1 VEQQLNSTAGGLR
14 DRSKFRASALVT
26 GVVAATLSLTCSFA
40 PTYARS
46 PEREVTL
53 PPAASVINQSAST
66 MAAAA
71 IARVAMADL
80 RLVGSPTSRD
90 YEVAAEMLRVA
101 HDLVPEDQDFL
112 RLLIEARTGAGDDD
126 AIDELGRRLLKLDP
140 SDTVNQL
147 RVASRAIARNQNA
160 DVRLAAYERFLSE
173 GGSAL
178 DPSVRSRLALD
189 AALLSREQG
198 DLAMFEQRLMQSLE
212 LDSSNKDAATLA
224 LTFYADSID
233 DPSGR
238 LDMLLNVLLADPF
251 DEQVHLAVAQELAR
265 SGAYRGSQR
274 FFSNAFALATRRGL
288 GMPDDVRDEATVVD
302 WILRGA
308 EAFVTGLNDE
318 IATARGQVARQR
330 ERLELAQERPD
341 QMPDPAQVR
350 LPLELERLRVL
361 ASGALGKPDLIN
373 SAVEEANRTVQMRRE
388 AVQDLKTRPKEI
400 TDEFAAEIVRVL
412 TLESIWFRLWAD
424 RDLAAASADL
434 AEIRRNPNTDPRE
447 VERIEAWL
455 RLRYREFDDAERL
468 LRALGNDNLAIVGLA
483 VLSDA
488 QGKTEEAIERYAEI
502 ARRLPASPAGAFAIT
517 RVQVLANAT
526 PGVGT
531 LAGLRLLP
539 DAGTRL
545 ESAAAAVPSW
555 LERML
560 ENPLEFMTL
569 RADLVA
575 GPEGRVGLFDKV
587 GVRLRLRNVSRVPLG
602 LGPDRP
608 LNSRLL
614 SVPSMRFG
622 SVPLRRQS
630 HNGVISLDRRLRLL
644 PREELVVEFW
654 PDNGVSG
661 LTMQEE
667 LRRPVNV
674 HWRLLQG
681 FTPGEGGVFQE
692 GPFSLTADVGP
703 LVRPALN
710 SAYMKP
716 SELLERARRG
726 TGVELAELVLVLR
739 DMSAA
744 PEGIRFEPQDSAS
757 ILAEIIRRFPTLEKP
772 ERLLILA
779 SAPPAWR
786 MPAIGALDEVAGRD
800 RDLDVLTF
808 VLLARIDDPN
818 HTLLNEVLWN
828 DRPGV
833 LRLVRFVKQR
843 LIEGVST
850 YSRPAQPGADEA
862 GGLGS
867 PSLGGAM
874 GDTVRP

>member
-1 VEQQLNSTAGGLR
+1 
-14 DRSKFRASALVT
+14 
-26 GVVAATLSLTCSFA
+26 
-40 PTYARS
+40 
-46 PEREVTL
+46 
-53 PPAASVINQSAST
+53 

-80 RLVGSPTSRD
+80 RLVASPTPRD
-90 YEVAAEMLRVA
+90 YEIAAEMLRVA
-101 HDLVPEDQDFL
+101 HELAPEDQDFL
-112 RLLIEARTGAGDDD
+112 RLLIEAQTGAGDED
-126 AIDELGRRLLKLDP
+126 AVDQYSRKLLRLDP

-160 DVRLAAYERFLSE
+160 DVRLSAYERFLTE
-173 GGSAL
+173 TGSTL

-198 DLAMFEQRLMQSLE
+198 DLAGFERRLMQSLE

-224 LTFYADSID
+224 LTFFADSID

-251 DEQVHLAVAQELAR
+251 DDQVHLAIASELAR
-265 SGAYRGSQR
+265 NGAYKGAQR
-274 FFSNAFALATRRGL
+274 FFANTFVLAQRRGVNV
-288 GMPDDVRDEATVVD
+288 PAEVRDESTVVD
-302 WILRGA
+302 WIMRGA
-308 EAFVTGLNDE
+308 EAFVAGLNE
-318 IATARGQVARQR
+318 EVATARGQVARQR
-330 ERLELAQERPD
+330 ERLELAVERPER
-341 QMPDPAQVR
+341 MPDPAEVR
-350 LPLELERLRVL
+350 LPLEFERLRVL
-361 ASGALGKPDLIN
+361 AASSLGKPDLVN
-373 SAVEEANRTVQMRRE
+373 AAVAEAIQTVQMRRA
-388 AVQDLKTRPKEI
+388 AVMDLKTRPKEI

-424 RDLAAASADL
+424 RELAAASADL
-434 AEIRRNPNTDPRE
+434 AEIRRNPNTDARE
-447 VERIEAWL
+447 VERIEAWF
-455 RLRYREFDDAERL
+455 RLRYREFEEAERL

-483 VLSDA
+483 VLSDS
-488 QGKTEEAIERYAEI
+488 QGRVGEAIERYGEI

-517 RVQVLANAT
+517 RAQVLANAT

-531 LAGLRLLP
+531 LAGLGLLP
-539 DAGTRL
+539 DAAMRL
-545 ESAAAAVPSW
+545 ESAAAAVPNW

-569 RADLVA
+569 RADLIA

-608 LNSRLL
+608 INSRLL

-622 SVPLRRQS
+622 SVPLRKQS

-644 PREELVVEFW
+644 PREELIVEFW
-654 PDNGVSG
+654 PDNGISG
-661 LTMQEE
+661 LTMQED
-667 LRRPVNV
+667 LRRAVTV

-681 FTPGEGGVFQE
+681 FVPGDGGIFQE
-692 GPFSLTADVGP
+692 GPFSLTANVGP

-716 SELLERARRG
+716 AELLERARRG

-739 DMSAA
+739 DLSVA
-744 PEGIRFEPQDSAS
+744 PEGIRFDPQDSAS
-757 ILAEIIRRFPTLEKP
+757 ILAEIIRRFPTLEKS

-779 SAPPAWR
+779 TAPVTWR

-800 RDLDVLTF
+800 RDLDVISF
-808 VLLARIDDPN
+808 ILLARVNDPS

-843 LIEGVST
+843 LSEGVST
-850 YSRPAQPGADEA
+850 YSRPTQSDAEEG